1 MIMNRISQYHS
12 FIHMISFMLVM
23 CSVFFSCQKNDLPDP
38 VSITKI
44 TPLKAR
50 KTAVVSIVGSGFY
63 SLLSKDSL
71 PNYTLYVGGALASAE
86 VVHDTL
92 IRVWIP
98 ENATNGDVCIEWSGK
113 KICGPSPVT
122 VLPGNYKPNTFQK
135 MPDYPGKKN
144 RPGSMFSIGNAVY
157 IGMDDFWKF
166 DVDEQKW
173 SAVANM
179 PEWGTRT
186 ACFVINNK
194 AYVFGGL
201 MQTMGNGSNKLY
213 EYDPAIN
220 AWTQK
225 ASLPGPGR
233 MNSLAFK
240 YNGKAYVVGGQV
252 VTGSSVASECWV
264 YDPAINQWQQ
274 SSNLPA
280 PVLWEGNLVKLG
292 NLIYIPSDYSF
303 IEFDPSSNSRKIVSG
318 GPANMYCAVHNS
330 SRWEMSYVIGNDQIY
345 RVTKRYDGN
354 MFSQSYMYPTTPG
367 NKKFWLYASVGEELF
382 FMHINDLTF
391 YNEFW
396 EYLPE

>member
-1 MIMNRISQYHS
+1 MNRVFKHPLFLVLISILLITS
-12 FIHMISFMLVM
+12 FS
-23 CSVFFSCQKNDLPDP
+23 FFSCEKNDLPRQ
-38 VSITKI
+38 VKI
-44 TPLKAR
+44 HSFSPLKAR
-50 KTAVVSIVGSGFY
+50 RLSTVDLVGTGFY
-63 SLLSKDSL
+63 SLLSKDST
-71 PNYTLYVGGALASAE
+71 PQYKLYIGAALASAE
-86 VVHDTL
+86 VVNDTL

-98 ENATNGDVCIEWSGK
+98 ENATNGDVCLEWLGK
-113 KICGPSPVT
+113 KICGPSPFT
-122 VLPGNYKPNTFQK
+122 LLPGNYTQNTFQRL
-135 MPDYPGKKN
+135 PDYPGKKN
-144 RPGSMFSIGNAVY
+144 RPGSMFAIGKSVY
-157 IGMDDFWKF
+157 VGMDDFWRF
-166 DVDEQKW
+166 DVEEQKW
-173 SAVANM
+173 TAVANM

-201 MQTMGNGSNKLY
+201 MQSMGNGSNKLF
-213 EYDPAIN
+213 EYDPISN

-225 ASLPGPGR
+225 ASLPGAGR
-233 MNSLAFK
+233 MNSLAFT
-240 YNGKAYVVGGQV
+240 YNGKGYVVGGQV
-252 VTGSSVASECWV
+252 VSGSSVASECWI
-264 YDPAINQWQQ
+264 YDPATNQWQQ

-303 IEFDPSSNSRKIVSG
+303 IEFDPSTNSRKIVSG

-367 NKKFWLYASVGEELF
+367 NKKFWLYASAGEELF
-382 FMHINDLTF
+382 FMHINDLNY